1 MKIKRT
7 VAADMRAAMQII
19 RDTHG
24 PDAVILSKRS
34 VAGGI
39 EVVSASEADS
49 GVVAV
54 ADQQRQAP
62 RREAR
67 RMRAHRGT
75 VAELEDQISAAT
87 SDEKAGANRT
97 VARAAQLLESAKAA
111 RRAIAAGPAKPADTE
126 RLAGD
131 AEDKS
136 VSFEQRLAQAT
147 EEAAWQDR
155 TTIAAGVA
163 TAEDPAHESVASVE
177 TAREAPLQA
186 VSRASAQP
194 DARANLRA
202 TNASAEMQAELKRM
216 RQLMSQQLAIMGWQA
231 QVERSPAS
239 VALLRDMHALGFE
252 ASLSQRMCSALSL
265 RADPDTNW
273 QLARHWLS
281 ARLSISDSNP
291 LADSGVSAV
300 FGDAGVGKTSTVVK
314 LAAQYALKT
323 GPESVALISTDLD
336 RVGGTAMLNA
346 FANVLGVPVHA
357 VADLDKL
364 EQVLED
370 LRHRYSRV
378 LIDTGSGQQNK
389 RYALALADIAE
400 RCDIP
405 MRNYVVLAA
414 DAVAGD
420 SLELLGAL
428 GRSVHVACILTR
440 LDAARSL
447 GSVFSTLI
455 EHQLPVAAVS
465 AGTRVPDDIER
476 VDTETLIGWCEKATA
491 AREAASSLSEANL
504 IARFGAAL

>member
-19 RDTHG
+19 RDSHG

-49 GVVAV
+49 GAVAV

-67 RMRAHRGT
+67 RVRAHRGT

-87 SDEKAGANRT
+87 SDDKAGANRT

-126 RLAGD
+126 REAGD
-131 AEDKS
+131 AENNS

-147 EEAAWQDR
+147 EEAAGQEL
-155 TTIAAGVA
+155 A
-163 TAEDPAHESVASVE
+163 TAEDPAHESVASVK
-177 TAREAPLQA
+177 TNREIPIQA

-291 LADSGVSAV
+291 IADSGVSAV

-323 GPESVALISTDLD
+323 GPDSVALISTDVD

-400 RCDIP
+400 HCDIP

-428 GRSVHVACILTR
+428 GRSAHVASILTR
-440 LDAARSL
+440 LDEARSL
-447 GSVFSTLI
+447 GSVLSTLI
-455 EHQLPVAAVS
+455 ENQLPVAAVC
-465 AGTRVPDDIER
+465 AGTRVPDDIEK
-476 VDTETLIGWCEKATA
+476 VDTETLIGWCEKAPA